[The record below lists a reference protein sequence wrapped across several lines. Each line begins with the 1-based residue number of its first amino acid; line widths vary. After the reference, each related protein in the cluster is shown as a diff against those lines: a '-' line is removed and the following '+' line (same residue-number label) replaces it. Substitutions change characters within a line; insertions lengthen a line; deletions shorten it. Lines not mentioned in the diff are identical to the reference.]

1 MVRRMNAPA
10 RLEAPVDLQDHLAR
24 LQARDL
30 LVRIDRPIN
39 KDTEL
44 HPLVRWQF
52 VGGLPES
59 ARRAFLF
66 TNVIGARG
74 ERYDIPV
81 VVGAL
86 AASSE
91 IYAIGMGCAVEEIG
105 DAWTRAMANPI
116 APVFVESAPCHDV
129 VLTGDALARSGGLSA
144 LPIPISTP
152 G

>member
-1 MVRRMNAPA
+1 MNAPPPA
-10 RLEAPVDLQDHLAR
+10 NAPLDLHDHLAR
-24 LQARDL
+24 LDARGL
-30 LVRIDRPIN
+30 LVRIDRPIS
-39 KDTEL
+39 KDTEI

-66 TNVIGARG
+66 TNVVGARG

-91 IYAIGMGCAVEEIG
+91 IYAIGMGVGVDEIG

-116 APVFVESAPCHDV
+116 APIV
-129 VLTGDALARSGGLSA
+129 
-144 LPIPISTP
+144 
-152 G
+152 